1 MLRGHALDAIASEL
15 LKADDSLSLQRE
27 HGPIIVVEFMA
38 RPLGVSSFQK
48 VNFFHRAVNMEPGTM
63 QNFEEKFA
71 SLVDSE
77 RLSEILK
84 KPLIDSSPVRTD
96 EVMED
101 AIAKPHDVQDVPSL
115 ITYPE
120 LLSSVEFNARYLDT

>member
-48 VNFFHRAVNMEPGTM
+48 VTM

-101 AIAKPHDVQDVPSL
+101 AIAKPHVQDVPSL
-115 ITYPE
+115 ITYPDVPPE
-120 LLSSVEFNARYLDT
+120 LPSSVESNAGHPDM